1 MKDMSAGDYLDEGYL
16 LMSEFGF
23 DLPAGDETEVVA
35 ARARKALGGAALAN
49 EITAALTA
57 FFLSRKLYETENG
70 SDGARVLLSDYFVS
84 LAVKLV
90 LPLKN
95 SPIVDEMAA
104 RLEEKALSGARL
116 REKFDLK
123 EYLDFI
129 DKICKKYLEHTFS

>member
-1 MKDMSAGDYLDEGYL
+1 MTDMSAEDYLCEGYS
-16 LMSEFGF
+16 LMNEFGF
-23 DLPAGDETEVVA
+23 DVPAGDETGVVA

-57 FFLSRKLYETENG
+57 FFLSRKLYETEKG

-90 LPLKN
+90 LPLKTG
-95 SPIVDEMAA
+95 PIVGEMAA
-104 RLEEKALSGARL
+104 LLEEKALSGARFQE
-116 REKFDLK
+116 RFDLK

-129 DKICKKYLEHTFS
+129 DKICKKYSEHSLA